1 MITIDDTVY
10 NAEWK
15 SNSLEVTA
23 DIINGD
29 ESGRLQGTKSMYL
42 DFVGTFFNTTGE
54 IVRARECSNDEW
66 SSLFRALSN
75 PVNRHTVEI
84 PFLQGVLRTS
94 VYISRVKAKLIGRR
108 FGENKWTGS
117 YSVTYTAIDSQWL
130 AGQDI
135 QGYIRS

>member
-1 MITIDDTVY
+1 MITIDGAVY

-42 DFVGTFFNTTGE
+42 DYVGTFFNTTGE

-66 SSLFRALSN
+66 DSLFLALSN
-75 PVNRHTVEI
+75 PINKHTVEI

-94 VYISRVKAKLIGRR
+94 VYISQVKTKLIGQN
-108 FGENKWTGS
+108 FGGNRWAGS

-130 AGQDI
+130 AGQSI